1 MQFGLRTLLFVVLL
15 LGMLVSSYP
24 LLFKRLNDQRKEA
37 IDQTKDKQD
46 QLNKLAGKLAMA
58 PQAIKVEIETLH
70 SAITFLHDKL
80 PQEQEMDKVLTGIT
94 KAAADSSLNVKSVRL
109 GAKPIQDDNYS
120 SQTARMVLE
129 GSYDGFYKFLS
140 TVEQMP
146 RLTKINDMKI
156 EADQKNNEARDRR
169 PHAHGLLR
177 ILESGGGTMTQQW
190 KK

>member
-24 LLFKRLNDQRKEA
+24 LLFKRLNEQRQQA

-58 PQAIKVEIETLH
+58 PQDIKAEIDTLH

-109 GAKPIQDDNYS
+109 GAKPVQDDNYS

-140 TVEQMP
+140 NVEQMP

-156 EADQKNNEARDRR
+156 EADPKNNGAVMADLTLTVYYEASKV
-169 PHAHGLLR
+169 AVA
-177 ILESGGGTMTQQW
+177 Q
-190 KK
+190 

>member
-24 LLFKRLNDQRKEA
+24 LLFKRLNDQRKTA
-37 IDQTKDKQD
+37 IEETKKKQD
-46 QLNKLAGKLAMA
+46 ELNKLAGKIAMA
-58 PQAIKVEIETLH
+58 PKDIKTEIDTLR

-109 GAKPIQDDNYS
+109 GAKPIQDENYN

-140 TVEQMP
+140 TVEQLP
-146 RLTKINDMKI
+146 RLTKINDLKI
-156 EADQKNNEARDRR
+156 EADPKNNGAVTAD
-169 PHAHGLLR
+169 LTLTVYY
-177 ILESGGGTMTQQW
+177 ESSKVAVAQ
-190 KK
+190 